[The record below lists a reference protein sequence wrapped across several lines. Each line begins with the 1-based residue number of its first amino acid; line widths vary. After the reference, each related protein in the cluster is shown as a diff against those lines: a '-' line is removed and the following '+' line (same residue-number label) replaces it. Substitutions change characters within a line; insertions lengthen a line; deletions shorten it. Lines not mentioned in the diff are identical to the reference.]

1 MFCQQIFKEVTFQ
14 ILILSSARIQ
24 ISYISQEKSLQI
36 HLRGCVSVSAAKRVE
51 GVGTEEMEVID
62 VDGGERDIE
71 GEEGEEVVESD
82 SLAT

>member
-1 MFCQQIFKEVTFQ
+1 MFCQQIFKQVTFQ

-24 ISYISQEKSLQI
+24 ISYIPQEKSLQI
-36 HLRGCVSVSAAKRVE
+36 HLRGCVSAAERVE

-71 GEEGEEVVESD
+71 GEEGEEVVERD

>member
-1 MFCQQIFKEVTFQ
+1 
-14 ILILSSARIQ
+14 
-24 ISYISQEKSLQI
+24 
-36 HLRGCVSVSAAKRVE
+36 
-51 GVGTEEMEVID
+51 MEVID